1 MNIDRSEQR
10 QHINLSNH
18 AHEILTSDISAF
30 SDSESMSGI
39 INTIL
44 ENYMD
49 YSEANISR
57 AVEDKRNS
65 LIQTV
70 SMRKTSKAQSGSKD
84 TLDEIKPSVTPTEK
98 NVIECLVG
106 DYEEQLINRF
116 AKNSFP
122 KEFTFKLRLRNEL
135 FDDLDGRFPNYDYY
149 DGALGRY
156 IKAIIEDYAIQDY
169 YKREEIYFMK
179 MNQRLLSEL
188 RAPLP
193 DRILLRMRYR
203 TSNGSVS
210 DYRIKPF
217 RMTNEAESRFHYLI
231 AMSKP
236 VADPDSDFTPAV
248 FRLSRI
254 IDFTETPS
262 VSSGKITRKEQKA
275 LSDAI
280 NKRGVQFLMSDICE
294 YKIRLTPE
302 GLKMY
307 GNILNQRPAADISKT
322 TEDAS
327 GNTTMH
333 FLCTPLQIQSYFF
346 RFGKEAKILYPKS
359 AAKDFSE
366 AYRKA
371 YEQYNS

>member
-1 MNIDRSEQR
+1 MNIDRAEQR

-18 AHEILTSDISAF
+18 AHEILTGDISAF

-44 ENYMD
+44 ENYAD
-49 YSEANISR
+49 YSEANICR
-57 AVEDKRNS
+57 AVDEKRNT
-65 LIQTV
+65 LIQTI
-70 SMRKTSKAQSGSKD
+70 SMHKTSKSPSRPKD
-84 TLDEIKPSVTPTEK
+84 SLDEAKPSVTPSEK
-98 NVIECLVG
+98 SVIECLVK
-106 DYEEQLINRF
+106 DYEEQLINKF
-116 AKNSFP
+116 ARTSFP
-122 KEFTFKLRLRNEL
+122 KEFTFKLRLRNDL
-135 FDDLDGRFPNYDYY
+135 FDDLYGKFPNSDYY
-149 DGALGRY
+149 DSVLGRY
-156 IKAIIEDYAIQDY
+156 IKAIIEDYALQDY

-179 MNQRLLSEL
+179 MHQRLLSEL

-217 RMTNEAESRFHYLI
+217 RMTNEAESQFHYLI

-236 VADPDSDFTPAV
+236 VSDPDSDFVPAV

-262 VSSGKITRKEQKA
+262 ISSGKITRKEQKA

-280 NKRGVQFLMSDICE
+280 NERGVQFLMSDICE

-302 GLKMY
+302 GMKMY
-307 GNILNQRPAADISKT
+307 RNILNQRPAADISKT

-327 GNTTMH
+327 GTTTMY

-346 RFGKEAKILYPKS
+346 RFGKEAKILSPKS